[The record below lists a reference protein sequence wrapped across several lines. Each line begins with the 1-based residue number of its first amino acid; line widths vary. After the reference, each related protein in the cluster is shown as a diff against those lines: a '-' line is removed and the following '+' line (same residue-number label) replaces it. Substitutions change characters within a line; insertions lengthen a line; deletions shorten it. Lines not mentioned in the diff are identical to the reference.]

1 MGRRRSIFSERSV
14 KEIEKR
20 YGKYALL
27 VYILYFV
34 FMACVVSVV
43 NGIFSNKNGFIW
55 AGVIIGIISIVG
67 VIICRV
73 RAIKDEETREIVR
86 QTEIK
91 RQEDIRLQKIQ
102 SENNLLSRASMAEID
117 KMNGETFERFVGLL
131 YQKMGY
137 DTHQTKASGD
147 YGVDIVAGKGYEK
160 LIIQT
165 KRYTNKV
172 GISAVQE
179 ISAARNYYS
188 VSRAAIVTNNTF
200 TEPAQNLAKANGIAL
215 VDRLTL
221 AKLIIQY
228 MPDTGVTAADIPEN
242 KEKYVPEPQPYSRE
256 DTSFVPLLKI
266 GDYTKESYSHY
277 LYKNFDIFDQYL
289 RDYKIDEAYK
299 FIKRIMLVDHPD
311 KTWFELHFFLL
322 RLIDRMYYFRKDY
335 PQAIEYTVDFCK
347 LDIENFPNYIK
358 ERGTDCLQNC
368 TSPSFQKIITIY
380 EKRGDLETALHYCD
394 LAIQYKIIDTN
405 NCFYNIRKQKL
416 LKKQEKLTRSSPQ

>member
-1 MGRRRSIFSERSV
+1 M
-14 KEIEKR
+14 EKL
-20 YGKYALL
+20 YGKYVVF
-27 VYILYFV
+27 VYILF
-34 FMACVVSVV
+34 FIIMACVVSVV

-55 AGVIIGIISIVG
+55 AGVIIGIISIAG
-67 VIICRV
+67 IIVCRV
-73 RAIKDEETREIVR
+73 RAIKDYETKELSR
-86 QTEIK
+86 QIEVK
-91 RQEDIRLQKIQ
+91 RQEELTLQKIKD
-102 SENNLLSRASMAEID
+102 ENNLLSRASMDEID

-147 YGVDIVAGKGYEK
+147 YGVDIVAEKGYEK

-172 GISAVQE
+172 GVSAVQE

-228 MPDTGVTAADIPEN
+228 MPDTGVTAQDIPEN

-266 GDYTKESYSHY
+266 EDSSKESYTHF

-289 RDYKIDEAYK
+289 RDHNIDGAYT
-299 FIKRIMLVDHPD
+299 FIKRILLADHPE
-311 KTWFELHFFLL
+311 KTWLEMHFFLL
-322 RLIDRMYYFRKDY
+322 RLIDRIYYFRKDY
-335 PQAIEYTVDFCK
+335 PQAIDYTIEFCK
-347 LDIENFPNYIK
+347 FDIENFPNYIK
-358 ERGTDCLQNC
+358 ERGTDCLKNC
-368 TSPSFQKIITIY
+368 SSPSFQKIITIY
-380 EKRGDLETALHYCD
+380 EKRGDLETAIHYCD

-405 NCFYNIRKQKL
+405 KSYYDIRKQKL
-416 LKKQEKLTRSSPQ
+416 LIKQEKLTRSSPQ

>member
-1 MGRRRSIFSERSV
+1 MFSERSF
-14 KEIEKR
+14 KAMEKL
-20 YGKYALL
+20 YGKYVVIA
-27 VYILYFV
+27 YILFFV
-34 FMACVVSVV
+34 ILVCGLSIF
-43 NGIFSNKNGFIW
+43 NGILSDKSGFIW
-55 AGVIIGIISIVG
+55 AGAIIGTLSIVG
-67 VIICRV
+67 AIICRV
-73 RAIKDEETREIVR
+73 RAIKDEEAREIAR

-91 RQEDIRLQKIQ
+91 RQEEITLQKIQ
-102 SENNLLSRASMAEID
+102 DENNLLSKSGMAEID
-117 KMNGETFERFVGLL
+117 EMNGETFERFVGLL

-137 DTHQTKASGD
+137 ETHQTKASGD
-147 YGVDIVAGKGYEK
+147 YGVDIVAEKGYEK

-172 GISAVQE
+172 GVSAVQE

-188 VSRAAIVTNNTF
+188 VSRAAIVTNSTF

-228 MPDTGVTAADIPEN
+228 MSETGVTVADIPEN

-256 DTSFVPLLKI
+256 DTTFIPLLKI
-266 GDYTKESYSHY
+266 EDSTKESYSHY

-289 RDYKIDEAYK
+289 RDHKIDEAYA

-335 PQAIEYTVDFCK
+335 PQAIDYTVDFCK
-347 LDIENFPNYIK
+347 ADIENFPNYIK
-358 ERGTDCLQNC
+358 ERGTDCLKNC

-380 EKRGDLETALHYCD
+380 EKRGDIDSALHYCD
-394 LAIQYKIIDTN
+394 LAIQYKIVDTN
-405 NCFYNIRKQKL
+405 NCFYDIRKQKL

>member
-20 YGKYALL
+20 YGKYTLP
-27 VYILYFV
+27 VYILFFIV
-34 FMACVVSVV
+34 MAGVVSALY
-43 NGIFSNKNGFIW
+43 GIFSDKNGFIW

-67 VIICRV
+67 IILCRV
-73 RAIKDEETREIVR
+73 RAIKDEEAREIAR

-91 RQEDIRLQKIQ
+91 RQEEVTLQKIQ
-102 SENNLLSRASMAEID
+102 DENNFLSKAGMTEID
-117 KMNGETFERFVGLL
+117 QMNGETFERFVGLL

-137 DTHQTKASGD
+137 ETHQTKASGD
-147 YGVDIVAGKGYEK
+147 YGVDIVAEKGYQK
-160 LIIQT
+160 LIIQA

-172 GISAVQE
+172 GVSAVQE

-188 VSRAAIVTNNTF
+188 VSRAAIVTNSTF

-228 MPDTGVTAADIPEN
+228 MPDTWVTEADIPKN
-242 KEKYVPEPQPYSRE
+242 TEKYVPEPQPYSRE
-256 DTSFVPLLKI
+256 DTTFIPLLKI
-266 GDYTKESYSHY
+266 EDSTKESYSHY

-289 RDYKIDEAYK
+289 RDHKIDEAYA

-335 PQAIEYTVDFCK
+335 PQAIDYTVDFCK
-347 LDIENFPNYIK
+347 ADIENFPNYIK
-358 ERGTDCLQNC
+358 ERGTNCLKNC

-380 EKRGDLETALHYCD
+380 EKRGDIESALNYCD
-394 LAIQYKIIDTN
+394 LAIQYKIVDTN
-405 NCFYNIRKQKL
+405 NCFYDMRKQKL

>member
-20 YGKYALL
+20 YGKYALF

-34 FMACVVSVV
+34 FMACAMSVLY
-43 NGIFSNKNGFIW
+43 GIFSDKTGFIW
-55 AGVIIGIISIVG
+55 AGAIIGIISIVG
-67 VIICRV
+67 TILCRV
-73 RAIKDEETREIVR
+73 RAIKDEEAREIAR

-91 RQEDIRLQKIQ
+91 RQEEVTLQKIQ
-102 SENNLLSRASMAEID
+102 DENNLLSKSGMAEID

-137 DTHQTKASGD
+137 ETHQTKASGD
-147 YGVDIVAGKGYEK
+147 YGVDIVAEKGYQK
-160 LIIQT
+160 LIIQA

-172 GISAVQE
+172 GVSAVQE

-188 VSRAAIVTNNTF
+188 VSRAAIVTNSTF

-228 MPDTGVTAADIPEN
+228 MPDTGVTAQDIPEN

-266 GDYTKESYSHY
+266 EDSSKESYTHF

-289 RDYKIDEAYK
+289 RDHNIDGAYT
-299 FIKRIMLVDHPD
+299 FIKRILLADHPD

-335 PQAIEYTVDFCK
+335 PQAIDYTVEFCK
-347 LDIENFPNYIK
+347 SDIENFPNYIK
-358 ERGTDCLQNC
+358 ERGIDCLKNC
-368 TSPSFQKIITIY
+368 TSPSFQKIIMIY
-380 EKRGDLETALHYCD
+380 EKRGDLDTAIQYCN
-394 LAIQYKIIDTN
+394 LAIQYKIVDTN
-405 NCFYNIRKQKL
+405 NSYYDLRKQKL
-416 LKKQEKLTRSSPQ
+416 LKKQENLTRSSPQ